1 MDTEALVLESYSKRI
16 SDPQVTPGYTSL
28 QMCSAEAYDRD
39 LLKNVPPEIINADFG
54 CGNPSKHAR
63 AGDVVLDLGSG
74 SGKICY
80 ILSQIVGPEG
90 RVIGIDMNRDMLA
103 LARRHRS
110 GFAAKVGFDN
120 LTFLLGRIQDMRTDL
135 EALDAALARNPV
147 SDLTRYLEVEQEV
160 RRSAADQPLV
170 ADDSVDLIVSNCVI
184 NLVRTDEK
192 ARVFHEMFRVLRPGG
207 RIAISDI
214 VSNID
219 LPDEL
224 RQDPEL
230 WAGCYGGVFPE
241 QDFYAILEHAGFA
254 AIRVE
259 VRRDLPEKAIGDVR
273 FLSVTVT
280 AVKPHA
286 ARSCC
291 GARGEHEA
299 LYRGPWKEVV
309 DDQGNRYPRGE
320 LIKVADAAWKTL
332 EHEAFRADVIRIGE
346 DAPAAVPAQAPTSGS
361 CCA

>member
-16 SDPQVTPGYTSL
+16 RDPQVTPGYTSL

-39 LLKNVPPEIINADFG
+39 LLKNVPPEIVNADFG
-54 CGNPSKHAR
+54 CGNPSKYAR
-63 AGDVVLDLGSG
+63 PGDAVLDLGSG

-80 ILSQIVGPEG
+80 ILSQIVGPQG
-90 RVIGIDMNRDMLA
+90 RVIGIDMNRDMVA

-110 GFAAKVGFDN
+110 GFAAKIGFDN

-135 EALDAALARNPV
+135 EALATALAKKPV
-147 SDLTRYLEVEQEV
+147 GDLARYLEVEQEI
-160 RRSAADQPLV
+160 RRTAAEQPLV
-170 ADDSVDLIVSNCVI
+170 PDGSVDLIVSNCVI
-184 NLVRTDEK
+184 NLVRTEEK

-214 VSNID
+214 VSNIE

-224 RQDPEL
+224 RRDPEL
-230 WAGCYGGVFPE
+230 WASCYGGVFPE
-241 QDFYAILEHAGFA
+241 EDFYAILEHAGFA
-254 AIRVE
+254 AIHVE
-259 VRRDLPEKAIGDVR
+259 VRRELPEKAVGDVR

-286 ARSCC
+286 AASCC
-291 GARGEHEA
+291 AARREHEV
-299 LYRGPWKEVV
+299 LYRGPWREVI
-309 DDQGNRYPRGE
+309 DDQGNRYRRGE
-320 LIKVADAAWKTL
+320 LTKVADAAWKTL
-332 EHEAFRADVIRIGE
+332 DHESYRADIARIGE
-346 DAPAAVPAQAPTSGS
+346 EPSAAAPSAGS